1 MNIFEQEDL
10 IKGLPDES
18 LMKEAQ
24 SPSGPLPQYLIVS
37 EIQRRQDMRKRFSQQ
52 GEQSPQ
58 GTVKD
63 QILSGGI
70 AELGS
75 QPPMGQPPQMGQ
87 PPMGQPQQM
96 GLPPQMGMP
105 PQMGQPPM
113 GPPPPMGQL
122 PMGMPPQM
130 SMQQP
135 MGMAAGGVVRMAGG
149 QDAPFTSPYL
159 QDLAAYNQEAAP
171 MGQQIGDLERAA
183 LQLKGDQRNAA
194 RRQSLGI
201 QDQVGDLYGSTLG
214 DYSQDDRLETLLAM
228 ASPDEI
234 KNKIGELGLNPNF
247 MSGVVGDLSEPDD
260 ATSQLQNLASRYPD
274 STSLTSQLENLASR
288 YPDSIAA
295 KELMG
300 TNPGISYAPFK
311 SLITNVENNNAT
323 KEDTAR
329 VMFPSSTN
337 LDTPTFQA
345 AVDKSSPEIKV
356 NADQSKLF
364 QPKGSTIEELSASIF
379 NAELPYT
386 KGLEGYFNRRIDPKT
401 LRETKREMY
410 KRILGENVPSAFS
423 SPFRADERARIQF
436 DKYIE
441 RTGALDQYLNN
452 GVAEVPANT
461 NAVEDVVQ
469 PAPNV
474 AVEQKGPW
482 FGGDLPNFSKLEE
495 RSGVLETKDPS
506 GFAAVSEG
514 LRGLQNKSVV
524 PIDYSKAQEKIN
536 EVESIAENL
545 RNSTSTGYI
554 EMLNKLSGERP
565 STDYSSF
572 APDYEGLITESER
585 RVRKIK
591 EDAKK
596 DAGAQALI
604 QLGAGIAE
612 GNVSEGLRGASRV
625 SSDIM
630 KEARAESSAENSL
643 ARRMEMV
650 SKEAQMNMGVKG
662 REAAVAN
669 YNKKLDA
676 VTADYADQRQREFQ
690 AAGMDSDA
698 AFARANFEAQ
708 IAKAIN
714 AASEAERDRQ
724 LQNLIAQATVER
736 YKEITK
742 NSERDLTAAQLRLY
756 VKPIDEAMKQWTYEN
771 PEHSPA
777 EWNAALRKFTQG
789 ILNTEDIADT
799 SSGQPKTK
807 SRFDEVDSKLLIPT
821 A

>member
-24 SPSGPLPQYLIVS
+24 RPSGQLPQYLIVS

-87 PPMGQPQQM
+87 PPMGQPPQM
-96 GLPPQMGMP
+96 GPPPQMGMP

-113 GPPPPMGQL
+113 GPPPPMGQ
-122 PMGMPPQM
+122 PQMGMPPQM

-149 QDAPFTSPYL
+149 TDTPFTSPYL
-159 QDLAAYNQEAAP
+159 QDLAVYNQEVMP
-171 MGQQIGDLERAA
+171 MGQEIGDLEKAA
-183 LQLKGDQRNAA
+183 LQLRGDQRNAA
-194 RRQSLGI
+194 RKQSLGI

-228 ASPDEI
+228 ASADEI
-234 KNKIGELGLNPNF
+234 SNKIGELGLNPNF

-260 ATSQLQNLASRYPD
+260 ATSQIQK
-274 STSLTSQLENLASR
+274 LASR

-300 TNPGISYAPFK
+300 TNPGISYAPLK
-311 SLITNVENNNAT
+311 NYTPLYAPLENLITNARDGSAARIDAEKLALSSATQPNNAMINAAMN
-323 KEDTAR
+323 E
-329 VMFPSSTN
+329 SSA
-337 LDTPTFQA
+337 Q
-345 AVDKSSPEIKV
+345 IKV
-356 NADQSKLF
+356 EADQRKLF
-364 QPKGSTIEELSASIF
+364 QPTGSTIEELSDSIF
-379 NAELPYT
+379 NSELPYT
-386 KGLEGYFNRRIDPKT
+386 TGLEGYLGPLNSRIDPET

-410 KRILGENVPSAFS
+410 KRILGENVPRAFS
-423 SPFRADERARIQF
+423 SPFRADERARIPF
-436 DKYIE
+436 NEYIE

-452 GVAEVPANT
+452 GVAEVPASTNT
-461 NAVEDVVQ
+461 VETVVQ
-469 PAPNV
+469 PAPDV

-514 LRGLQNKSVV
+514 LRGLQNKPVV
-524 PIDYSKAQEKIN
+524 PTDYSKAQEKIN

-572 APDYEGLITESER
+572 APDYKGLITESER

-676 VTADYADQRQREFQ
+676 VTADYADQRQREYQ

-756 VKPIDEAMKQWTYEN
+756 VKPIDEAMKNWATDN

-777 EWNAALRKFTQG
+777 EWNAALQKFTQG
-789 ILNTEDIADT
+789 ILNIEDIAAP
-799 SSGQPKTK
+799 SSGQPTAK
-807 SRFDEVDSKLLIPT
+807 DADPLNLLG
-821 A
+821 

>member
-1 MNIFEQEDL
+1 VE
-10 IKGLPDES
+10 
-18 LMKEAQ
+18 
-24 SPSGPLPQYLIVS
+24 
-37 EIQRRQDMRKRFSQQ
+37 
-52 GEQSPQ
+52 
-58 GTVKD
+58 T
-63 QILSGGI
+63 
-70 AELGS
+70 
-75 QPPMGQPPQMGQ
+75 
-87 PPMGQPQQM
+87 
-96 GLPPQMGMP
+96 
-105 PQMGQPPM
+105 
-113 GPPPPMGQL
+113 
-122 PMGMPPQM
+122 
-130 SMQQP
+130 
-135 MGMAAGGVVRMAGG
+135 
-149 QDAPFTSPYL
+149 
-159 QDLAAYNQEAAP
+159 
-171 MGQQIGDLERAA
+171 
-183 LQLKGDQRNAA
+183 DQR
-194 RRQSLGI
+194 
-201 QDQVGDLYGSTLG
+201 
-214 DYSQDDRLETLLAM
+214 
-228 ASPDEI
+228 
-234 KNKIGELGLNPNF
+234 
-247 MSGVVGDLSEPDD
+247 
-260 ATSQLQNLASRYPD
+260 
-274 STSLTSQLENLASR
+274 
-288 YPDSIAA
+288 
-295 KELMG
+295 
-300 TNPGISYAPFK
+300 
-311 SLITNVENNNAT
+311 
-323 KEDTAR
+323 
-329 VMFPSSTN
+329 
-337 LDTPTFQA
+337 
-345 AVDKSSPEIKV
+345 
-356 NADQSKLF
+356 KLF
-364 QPKGSTIEELSASIF
+364 QPKGSTIEELSDSIF
-379 NAELPYT
+379 NSELPYT
-386 KGLEGYFNRRIDPKT
+386 KGLQGYFNRRIDPET
-401 LRETKREMY
+401 LRETRGEMY
-410 KRILGENVPSAFS
+410 KRILGKDVPSAFS
-423 SPFRADERARIQF
+423 SPFRKYSDETARNQF
-436 DKYIE
+436 NEYIE
-441 RTGALDQYLNN
+441 RTGVLDQYLNN

-461 NAVEDVVQ
+461 NTAKTVVQ

-514 LRGLQNKSVV
+514 LRRQQNKQVV
-524 PIDYSKAQEKIN
+524 PTDYSKAQEKIN

-724 LQNLIAQATVER
+724 LQNLIAQATLER

-742 NSERDLTAAQLRLY
+742 NSERDLKAAQLRLY
-756 VKPIDEAMKQWTYEN
+756 VKPIDEAMKNWATDN

-799 SSGQPKTK
+799 SSAPTPGEGNDPLELMGQT
-807 SRFDEVDSKLLIPT
+807 
-821 A
+821 